1 MSEIA
6 QKVQAGQRPEIKTV
20 ALPKFRTLLERAWA
34 QRPDQR
40 PSAEECLKTMQEILS
55 ELAIAKVRPFSSL
68 VSPLLHSVI
77 YYKFSILLSL
87 CDTPFHNNG
96 TT

>member
-6 QKVQAGQRPEIKTV
+6 QKVQAGQRPEIKAV

-40 PSAEECLKTMQEILS
+40 PSAEECLKTMQEIMS
-55 ELAIAKVRPFSSL
+55 QLAIAKVPTT
-68 VSPLLHSVI
+68 P
-77 YYKFSILLSL
+77 KILFLSL
-87 CDTPFHNNG
+87 KQFRSLIGSCQIGYLPGRADGYST
-96 TT
+96 